1 MFVTSNLFEMDKAAR
16 NTIVVRP
23 SYQTKRLIDHNKAKR
38 IVEKVE
44 VIYEEVE
51 DDF

>member
-1 MFVTSNLFEMDKAAR
+1 MFVTSNLFAMDKASR

-23 SYQTKRLIDHNKAKR
+23 SYATKRLKDHNKVKKV
-38 IVEKVE
+38 IEKVE